1 MSSRLPSRDPVAVI
15 DIGSNSGRVMVFERD
30 ASGHLRLLA
39 GSRAPLRLVHDVDER
54 AELTEETMARTMEAL
69 RDFRAIAG
77 SVGAKRIT
85 AVATAAMRDAENGA
99 VFARRVRRE
108 LGIRIEII
116 AGLTE
121 ARYGFAGAARGLEV
135 TNGLLFD
142 LGGGSL
148 QITRFARRRLLEAVS
163 LPFGALRVSEK
174 FLTSDPP
181 TAKQIRHL
189 RERMRSRLARS
200 GVRRL
205 GTGDILVGTGGT
217 VRNLAKIDRQ
227 SRRYPIESL
236 HGYELSVERLAG
248 VVEVLAAT
256 REKRR
261 DEIPGL
267 SAERADS
274 IVGGAVAIQTLAE
287 FVRARHILVSGQ
299 GVREGVALDMLQMPV
314 GSPQTV
320 KEASLS
326 SLIAR
331 FDGGTTDAASR
342 RRAVAASLFR
352 ALMPKAPGT
361 LGRAV
366 DRAARVLDIGRTFD
380 VVNRHKHT
388 TDILVTSDLNGFSHD
403 DIALVAAVVARA
415 GDRHADVPPL
425 PSVRDAFERGLLDR
439 AAIVLAL
446 ADEIVARCPKGRPIA
461 VRCDIGRRVTLTVP
475 LLPSWLAKDVD
486 KRFARAF
493 GRMLV
498 VRHA

>member
-1 MSSRLPSRDPVAVI
+1 
-15 DIGSNSGRVMVFERD
+15 
-30 ASGHLRLLA
+30 
-39 GSRAPLRLVHDVDER
+39 
-54 AELTEETMARTMEAL
+54 MEAL

-77 SVGAKRIT
+77 SVGAKRIA
-85 AVATAAMRDAENGA
+85 AVATAAMRDARNGA
-99 VFARRVRRE
+99 VFAQRVRRE

-116 AGLTE
+116 GGLVE
-121 ARYGFAGAARGLEV
+121 ARYGFVGAARGLEV
-135 TNGLLFD
+135 SNGLLFD

-181 TAKQIRHL
+181 TAKQVRNL
-189 RERMRSRLARS
+189 RERVRSRLAKS

-205 GTGDILVGTGGT
+205 AAAESLVGTGGT
-217 VRNLAKIDRQ
+217 LRNLAKIDRQ
-227 SRRYPIESL
+227 ARQYPIESL
-236 HGYELSVERLAG
+236 HGYELSVERLAD
-248 VVEVLAAT
+248 VVDLLAET

-331 FDGGTTDAASR
+331 FDGGTFDAASR
-342 RRAVAASLFR
+342 RRTVAAALFR
-352 ALMPKAPGT
+352 ALMPRAPDV
-361 LGRAV
+361 LGVAV
-366 DRAARVLDIGRTFD
+366 DRASRVLDIGRTFD

-403 DIALVAAVVARA
+403 EIALMAAIVARA

-461 VRCDIGRRVTLTVP
+461 IRCNIGRHVTLTVP
-475 LLPSWLAKDVD
+475 LMPSWLVKDVD
-486 KRFARAF
+486 KRFERAF